1 MTATFVNRASGQEV
15 ARVTLV
21 SREPV
26 PVSLPVPAG
35 ETVLELSVDVVWVP
49 KFVITG
55 SEDPRELGIGVQD
68 VELATGPGKARAPEA
83 RPPWAGALNRLRARR
98 RAR

>member
-1 MTATFVNRASGQEV
+1 MR
-15 ARVTLV
+15 
-21 SREPV
+21 
-26 PVSLPVPAG
+26 
-35 ETVLELSVDVVWVP
+35 WVP

-83 RPPWAGALNRLRARR
+83 RPPWAGAWAGCGRGAAPAERR
-98 RAR
+98 QR